1 VKKVLS
7 NAVYYAALL
16 AGPAVPAAA
25 GSTAPSL
32 GARLGPGVGPRA
44 AGAPPIERDL
54 P

>member
-16 AGPAVPAAA
+16 SGQV
-25 GSTAPSL
+25 PSL
-32 GARLGPGVGPRA
+32 KTRLGPAIGPRDPNAPA
-44 AGAPPIERDL
+44 ADTHL